1 MNKKVLIGILAGV
14 GVLAV
19 IVVAI
24 VLAGNRPQAAATPTT
39 DPQLVY
45 TAAAQTADARLTE
58 IFASTPSVTPVTP
71 SPTVD
76 AVQTMAAQTA
86 AALLTQSAKLT
97 PTLTRTVGTTPV
109 PPGSSGD
116 RAAFVADVSI
126 PDGTVIAPGAA
137 FTKIWK
143 LQNMGSSTWTTAYSL
158 AFVSG
163 EKMGTISAVNLP
175 QTVAPGAQIDISV
188 NMVAPT
194 TPGSYQGYWKMKNS
208 AGQFFND
215 PVYVLITVGGAGVTP
230 TAGTPGV
237 IPSPTSTGQPSN
249 PVTSLTMAVDQ
260 GTYEGPCPHSFFF
273 TATFTLN
280 QAATLTYK
288 LEAGSDT
295 PGFTFILPGPQTRAF
310 DAGTY
315 SIPSELTFTSSG
327 SGWVRMHIT
336 SPVDMASNQA
346 AFNLTCTP

>member
-1 MNKKVLIGILAGV
+1 MKKKELLYIIGLLTLPLILIGC
-14 GVLAV
+14 
-19 IVVAI
+19 
-24 VLAGNRPQAAATPTT
+24 RSKATASPTAN
-39 DPQLVY
+39 PELIY
-45 TAAAQTADARLTE
+45 TAAAQTADARLTQ
-58 IFASTPSVTPVTP
+58 IFASTPSATPVTP

-76 AVQTMAAQTA
+76 LVKTMAAQTA
-86 AALLTQSAKLT
+86 AALLTQSVGLT
-97 PTLTRTVGTTPV
+97 PSPTRTAGTTPV
-109 PPGSSGD
+109 PPGPSGD
-116 RAAFVADVSI
+116 RAIFVADVSI
-126 PDGTVIAPGAA
+126 PDGQVIAPGAA

-143 LQNMGSSTWTTAYSL
+143 IQNAGSSTWTTSYSL

-163 EKMGTISAVNLP
+163 EKMGTISSVSLP
-175 QTVAPGAQIDISV
+175 QSVAPGAQIDISV
-188 NMVAPT
+188 DLVAPT

-215 PVYVLITVGGAGVTP
+215 SVYVLITVGAGGATP

-237 IPSPTSTGQPSN
+237 TPVSTSTGIPSN

-260 GTYEGPCPHSFFF
+260 GTYQGPCPHSFFF

-280 QAATLTYK
+280 QAATLTYV

-295 PGFTFILPGPQTRAF
+295 PGFTFVLPGAQTRTF

-315 SIPSELTFTSSG
+315 SIPSELTFISSG
-327 SGWVRMHIT
+327 SGWVRLHIS

-346 AFNLTCTP
+346 AFSLTCTP